1 MLHGVASVRVAN
13 NNFNSSIINTM
24 MLKQITY
31 TDSTI
36 LNPVTIN
43 FSDVTIH
50 DVKFLLRV
58 DYSDCTPDS
67 IYIEYIK

>member
-1 MLHGVASVRVAN
+1 
-13 NNFNSSIINTM
+13 